1 MEWWQTLLMTG
12 GTCFITLFVT
22 FVFNWVTNGPKRK
35 KAKEEAQRKEQE
47 HRLKELE
54 ERMNK
59 RFDEVVQL
67 RAEERRA
74 CGQDHQVVLGKLD
87 KIDEDN
93 ELTKEGLQAV
103 IKNDLKIRYLKWISI
118 EYAPMDAKDDLER
131 MYQIYHRLGANG
143 VMDSLREQFLALP
156 EAPKKKEKQKSSEDI
171 ELEIGNGDF

>member
-12 GTCFITLFVT
+12 GTCFITLLVT

-47 HRLKELE
+47 QRLKELE
-54 ERMNK
+54 ERMNT
-59 RFDEVVQL
+59 RFDEVVRL

-74 CGQDHQVVLGKLD
+74 CGQDHQVVLGKLN

-103 IKNDLKIRYLKWISI
+103 IKNDLKIRYLKWIALG
-118 EYAPMDAKDDLER
+118 YAPMDAKDDLER
-131 MYQIYHRLGANG
+131 MYQIYHRLGKNG
-143 VMDSLREQFLALP
+143 AMTSIRDEFMALP
-156 EAPKKKEKQKSSEDI
+156 VAIVDEENKNNVDI
-171 ELEIGNGDF
+171 E